1 MMMLESG
8 DSAARS
14 SGRFCRRRVKGG
26 GEHTGLAER
35 CQEQTISE
43 LTPLLVL
50 DRLQHKVEV
59 HHVV

>member
-1 MMMLESG
+1 MSQLSPRYRTLSRLVVET
-8 DSAARS
+8 
-14 SGRFCRRRVKGG
+14 VW
-26 GEHTGLAER
+26 